1 MSQFNEGEVC
11 GMRRCFSWLVAGLL
25 AISGLNVSAG
35 KTPNTASTPAAPK
48 ALPNQVEPFWGEH
61 QGGILTWPIQ
71 HQNYF
76 ATFDLV
82 TTNREEV
89 VKLLKA
95 WTAAA
100 ARMTAGETAQP
111 LEEGLK
117 LAVPPVLQGETLEAP
132 DSGPVAADT
141 GEAIGMSPS
150 RLTITFGFGPTLFV
164 KDGKDRFGL
173 ASRRPEA
180 LVDMPKFVG
189 DQLAEGRTGGD
200 ISVQACAEDAQV
212 AFHAV
217 RQLARIAEG
226 VAQLRWVQTGFRP
239 NTGSRHL
246 LGFSVEGMENP
257 SVEDP
262 KVMAKAVWSGSDG
275 PEWMRGGSYVVAR
288 RMRFAL
294 EHWDHMPT
302 KYQEKAVGG
311 GKYSGNPMMNPHHPP
326 PGDAGAAGDMDDQAE
341 SAPSHLDIVAPH
353 AATMFR
359 RSYSYIDGLNFTTER
374 WPPWRQGLEYD
385 AGMFFICYQRDP
397 RTGFIKL
404 FDMIAKRDFRL
415 NQFWT
420 HEGSG
425 LFACPPGV
433 EKGGYIGQ
441 GLFEPK

>member
-1 MSQFNEGEVC
+1 M
-11 GMRRCFSWLVAGLL
+11 
-25 AISGLNVSAG
+25 
-35 KTPNTASTPAAPK
+35 
-48 ALPNQVEPFWGEH
+48 
-61 QGGILTWPIQ
+61 TWPIQ

-76 ATFDLV
+76 AAFDLA
-82 TTNREEV
+82 TTKREDV
-89 VKLLKA
+89 IKLLKA
-95 WTAAA
+95 WTEAA

-111 LEEGLK
+111 LEGGLK
-117 LAVPPVLQGETLEAP
+117 LAVPPATPVEVFDTP
-132 DSGPVAADT
+132 DSGIIAADT
-141 GEAIGMSPS
+141 GETIGMSPS
-150 RLTITFGFGPTLFV
+150 RLTITFGFGATLFT

-173 ASRRPEA
+173 ASQRPEA
-180 LVDMPKFVG
+180 LVDMPKFIG
-189 DQLAEGRTGGD
+189 DQLAENRTGGD
-200 ISVQACAEDAQV
+200 ISVQACAEDPQV

-226 VAQLRWVQTGFRP
+226 VAHIRWVQIGFRP

-246 LGFSVEGMENP
+246 FGFSVEGMENP

-262 KVMAKAVWSGSDG
+262 KVMAKVVWSGNEG
-275 PEWMRGGSYVVAR
+275 PEWMRGGSYIVAR

-294 EHWDHMPT
+294 EHWDQMPT

-311 GKYSGNPMMNPHHPP
+311 GKYHGSPMMNPHQSAEPSPAALEDDDPAAHP
-326 PGDAGAAGDMDDQAE
+326 
-341 SAPSHLDIVAPH
+341 PSHLDIVGPH

-359 RSYSYIDGLNFTTER
+359 RSYSYNDGVNFTTER

-404 FDMIAKRDFRL
+404 FDMIAKQDFRL